1 MKFKNVI
8 LTFLLIISII
18 NCIVIVSLSVYLC
31 LFNFCSVDTISLS
44 YIFIVWG
51 FIPFT
56 LYLIWTSRGDNKSP
70 TNKVFRTRQII
81 SILVIMFFIIILEYI
96 LFRFIGIS
104 LMEFL
109 ASIFGFIIPIAL
121 IILVFVISSH
131 KKYQN
136 S

>member
-8 LTFLLIISII
+8 LRFLLIISII
-18 NCIVIVSLSVYLC
+18 NCIVIVSLTVYLC
-31 LFNFCSVDTISLS
+31 LFNFCSVDTISIS

-51 FIPFT
+51 FIPYT
-56 LYLIWTSRGDNKSP
+56 LYLVWTSKGDNKSP
-70 TNKVFRTRQII
+70 TNKVFGIHHII
-81 SILVIMFFIIILEYI
+81 FILIIMFFIIIDYI
-96 LFRFIGIS
+96 LFRFIVIS

-109 ASIFGFIIPIAL
+109 ASIFVFIIPIAL
-121 IILVFVISSH
+121 IFLVFVLSSR